1 LNRKSYKTS
10 DIIVYTKSG
19 VFKFCPLPG
28 CANVL
33 VCYVFLQ
40 CAELRKAVW
49 GCDWVRAP
57 LFEQRALIFMT
68 AATKDF
74 NLSAGG
80 VIPASRHTMMQVLN
94 QTYSFLMFLMN
105 IMEN

>member
-1 LNRKSYKTS
+1 M
-10 DIIVYTKSG
+10 YTKSG